1 MIEIYKYNPRSIWF
15 KDVVNDSSLKGKNET
30 LPQQMQSKRMVCKFQ
45 LLNTSKIGTEMAG
58 VKIIAMLIIVRR
70 KIPLKDL

>member
-30 LPQQMQSKRMVCKFQ
+30 LP
-45 LLNTSKIGTEMAG
+45 
-58 VKIIAMLIIVRR
+58 
-70 KIPLKDL
+70 